1 MLVQQPLEMKFL
13 EDLNFIEKT
22 HTSSGR
28 IPSEEG
34 FRFYV
39 NQLLEDTSHQTFK
52 KNNVFINC

>member
-1 MLVQQPLEMKFL
+1 MKFL